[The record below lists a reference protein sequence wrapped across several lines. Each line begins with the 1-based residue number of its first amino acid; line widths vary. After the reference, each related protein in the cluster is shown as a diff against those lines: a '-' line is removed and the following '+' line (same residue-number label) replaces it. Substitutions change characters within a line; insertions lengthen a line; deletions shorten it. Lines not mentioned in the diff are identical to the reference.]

1 MPEPISLISSA
12 DIKQEEFTTFLQQSG
27 AELHPDNV
35 YDGRLSSGNM
45 HVWIVLDNSELKNF
59 DADEIDLIT
68 QKLGGSPQT
77 HILLDVSKT
86 LGSQQLA
93 IDFACNLAE
102 KWHAVVYKSRS
113 RVYSVKQLLSRL
125 A

>member
-12 DIKQEEFTTFLQQSG
+12 DIKQEEFTNFLQQSG
-27 AELHPDNV
+27 AELYPDNV
-35 YDGRLSSGNM
+35 YDGRLSRGNM
-45 HVWIVLDNSELKNF
+45 HVWIALDNSELKNF
-59 DADEIDLIT
+59 DADEIKLIT

-93 IDFACNLAE
+93 IEFACKITE
-102 KWHAVVYKSRS
+102 KWHSVVYKSHN
-113 RVYSVKQLLSRL
+113 RVYSVNQLLSRL